1 MFAINRYDAF
11 GIPNVGN
18 TGRFQYTGQAWLAE
32 LGLYYYK
39 ARMYSPT
46 LGRFLQT
53 DPIGYAD
60 GLNWYNYVGGDPVN
74 RVDPSGL
81 CGTQD
86 PSFPFPCPSEI
97 VVVGSRPSNPYVP
110 SSGGAEN
117 NAAGYFGA
125 LGRGG
130 SAAPSLGA
138 SIPWYPR
145 GTVAAA
151 QVPQRG
157 NAKESPCNS
166 LWHKGGDAFE
176 AGGKGVAYSG
186 LTIAGIGAFA
196 GPEGAIPGIRIAA
209 FGGLISTGGQV
220 MQDIAFDRPPEE
232 IVLRGAVNA
241 YAGRLAYLTVPKSV
255 RNELGKA
262 IYEQVAGD
270 TASGLFDWLDPERC
284 PVK

>member
-1 MFAINRYDAF
+1 
-11 GIPNVGN
+11 
-18 TGRFQYTGQAWLAE
+18 
-32 LGLYYYK
+32 
-39 ARMYSPT
+39 MYSPT

-151 QVPQRG
+151 QVPQSVKPGPCSTAVRG
-157 NAKESPCNS
+157 LLGNKDVRNAISDAVKLGLSTPNWGGGPHSEAGFWAGRGPAGGVNVGGVYTSDQARNITVR
-166 LWHKGGDAFE
+166 GGDALLAGAFYDKTFFHLHLNGSGPSDPDRALADSVLFGTGANIVAFDSNGKVTGCY
-176 AGGKGVAYSG
+176 AGG
-186 LTIAGIGAFA
+186 
-196 GPEGAIPGIRIAA
+196 
-209 FGGLISTGGQV
+209 
-220 MQDIAFDRPPEE
+220 
-232 IVLRGAVNA
+232 
-241 YAGRLAYLTVPKSV
+241 
-255 RNELGKA
+255 
-262 IYEQVAGD
+262 
-270 TASGLFDWLDPERC
+270 
-284 PVK
+284 

>member
-1 MFAINRYDAF
+1 MRP
-11 GIPNVGN
+11 GC
-18 TGRFQYTGQAWLAE
+18 T
-32 LGLYYYK
+32 
-39 ARMYSPT
+39 PT

-110 SSGGAEN
+110 SSGWCRKQCCQL
-117 NAAGYFGA
+117 FGA

-130 SAAPSLGA
+130 SAAPGLGA

-151 QVPQRG
+151 QVPQSVKPGPCSTAVRG
-157 NAKESPCNS
+157 LLGNKDVRNAISDAVKLGLSTPNWGGGPAQRQDFGRAEALRRRKCEGRLHFGPSTKY
-166 LWHKGGDAFE
+166 HGRGGDALL
-176 AGGKGVAYSG
+176 A
-186 LTIAGIGAFA
+186 GAFYDKTFS
-196 GPEGAIPGIRIAA
+196 IFI
-209 FGGLISTGGQV
+209 
-220 MQDIAFDRPPEE
+220 
-232 IVLRGAVNA
+232 
-241 YAGRLAYLTVPKSV
+241 
-255 RNELGKA
+255 
-262 IYEQVAGD
+262 
-270 TASGLFDWLDPERC
+270 
-284 PVK
+284 